1 MQAERSG
8 STWQGR
14 ATLFSSA
21 VLAPNSKISGLP
33 PRGLRCRARPQLC
46 APLASKLCGSRGPTR
61 SPVRPCLR
69 QLRRPGRG
77 ASCGRSG
84 GGDQRVLLSTAPRL
98 ELRAS
103 RTGRARPAAPGSGI
117 SAPPRPPGV
126 FAQRGDPSLR
136 GLSGASVAPAARPP
150 REPLARGARS
160 PGLPGL
166 SVLRA
171 ALPPSLRVCLRRAGA
186 AGAAGAG
193 DERGGGGD
201 AERGAERYPVA
212 ATGAQPA
219 RREGAAAAPSQA
231 RERAPQKPNPCARPR
246 APGVSGTHR
255 RAVVRAANV
264 LLSLRPCLPGS
275 ALPLP
280 PSKAC
285 LIQVFHRPESPTPL
299 WT

>member
-1 MQAERSG
+1 M
-8 STWQGR
+8 
-14 ATLFSSA
+14 
-21 VLAPNSKISGLP
+21 
-33 PRGLRCRARPQLC
+33 
-46 APLASKLCGSRGPTR
+46 
-61 SPVRPCLR
+61 
-69 QLRRPGRG
+69 PG
-77 ASCGRSG
+77 
-84 GGDQRVLLSTAPRL
+84 L

-103 RTGRARPAAPGSGI
+103 RTGRARPAVPGSGV

-126 FAQRGDPSLR
+126 FAQRGDPESALPAR
-136 GLSGASVAPAARPP
+136 SAASAAPAARPP

-171 ALPPSLRVCLRRAGA
+171 ALLPSLRVCLRRAGA

-219 RREGAAAAPSQA
+219 RREGAAAAAAARSQA

-246 APGVSGTHR
+246 VPGVSGTHR
-255 RAVVRAANV
+255 RAVVVRAASV
-264 LLSLRPCLPGS
+264 PLSLRPFLPGS
-275 ALPLP
+275 TL
-280 PSKAC
+280 
-285 LIQVFHRPESPTPL
+285 SPFLLRRTHPDL
-299 WT
+299 S